1 MSEWKEYKFSDI
13 AEVIGGGTPD
23 TFNVSYWNGDIPWL
37 TPKDLTGYS
46 KIYISKGERNI
57 TSDGLKNSSAK
68 LLPKDT
74 VLLTTRAPIG
84 YVAIA
89 ENEIAT
95 NQGFK
100 NFVLK
105 KDYADCKFV
114 YYWLKNN
121 IDYLRSI
128 GTGTTF
134 AEISGSVVKEIK
146 ILLPPLSEQKSIA
159 SILSSLDDKID
170 LLHRQNATLE
180 KMAETLF
187 RQWFVERRPEPVEG
201 KAKEEWEEE
210 TFEKWIHETVG
221 GDWGKESIKGD
232 FTKAVCCLRGTD
244 IADLNNGLPNKTPIR
259 FIKENKYQSIC
270 PNDGDLI
277 IEVSGGTENQS
288 TGRICYINNQVK
300 TLFNYPL
307 VFSNFCRMIRI
318 KKPEYSF
325 FVYCY
330 IQYLYNQDEFFNL
343 ENGSSGIKNLDYK
356 TLLFDLKYKMPDED
370 SVIKFHNHVKSLFQ
384 KVNQNKIQI
393 RTLSTLRDTL
403 LPKLMSGEIRV
414 L

>member
-187 RQWFVERRPEPVEG
+187 RQWFIED
-201 KAKEEWEEE
+201 AKEEWEIAKMESLISIGSG
-210 TFEKWIHETVG
+210 KG
-221 GDWGKESIKGD
+221 LKKESFIE
-232 FTKAVCCLRGTD
+232 
-244 IADLNNGLPNKTPIR
+244 NGLYPILGANGEIGR
-259 FIKENKYQSIC
+259 TNEFIFDEKLIYTGRVGTLGNIFRIENEKVWLSDNTLVIKPLGFFNFIYFTLKNSHLEDYDVGSTQPLIRQSDIKE
-270 PNDGDLI
+270 
-277 IEVSGGTENQS
+277 IEVVLPPIE
-288 TGRICYINNQVK
+288 ILK
-300 TLFNYPL
+300 
-307 VFSNFCRMIRI
+307 
-318 KKPEYSF
+318 
-325 FVYCY
+325 
-330 IQYLYNQDEFFNL
+330 EFESIAN
-343 ENGSSGIKNLDYK
+343 K
-356 TLLFDLKYKMPDED
+356 
-370 SVIKFHNHVKSLFQ
+370 VFQ
-384 KVNQNKIQI
+384 KIKSNQTQI
-393 RTLSTLRDTL
+393 RTLTALRDTL

>member
-1 MSEWKEYKFSDI
+1 MSEWKEYKFSDFVEI
-13 AEVIGGGTPD
+13 NP
-23 TFNVSYWNGDIPWL
+23 NVTLPSDEKISYVEM
-37 TPKDLTGYS
+37 KDLNESEKFCFPSSEREKGNGS
-46 KIYISKGERNI
+46 KFQNYDTLFAKI
-57 TSDGLKNSSAK
+57 TPCLENGKICQVRGLKNNVGLGSTEFIVFRGKRNIS
-68 LLPKDT
+68 DT
-74 VLLTTRAPIG
+74 DFI
-84 YVAIA
+84 
-89 ENEIAT
+89 
-95 NQGFK
+95 F
-100 NFVLK
+100 
-105 KDYADCKFV
+105 
-114 YYWLKNN
+114 
-121 IDYLRSI
+121 YLSRWDEVRSH
-128 GTGTTF
+128 
-134 AEISGSVVKEIK
+134 AEINLDGTSGRQRVPIACFDDLIIK
-146 ILLPPLSEQKSIA
+146 MPVDIDEQKAIA
-159 SILSSLDDKID
+159 SILSSLDDKVD

-201 KAKEEWEEE
+201 EAKEEWEEE

-403 LPKLMSGEIRV
+403 LPKLMSGEV
-414 L
+414 TVQE